1 MLLQPGHWLGR
12 GSILVEGH
20 SLGTTAECDVR
31 IERDE
36 GGLTLRAE
44 LRVQDAPPREYV
56 VRVVS
61 NDIGTY
67 TLHVQ
72 TGAEVLHGTAKLDS
86 APNLGLLWHDSGG
99 VYATFTLFSISAGCG
114 LRGFLRDGTTV
125 FTWEIAFSLKQDVVQ
140 SDNVISL
147 RSRSRRR

>member
-20 SLGTTAECDVR
+20 SLGTTAQCDVQ

-36 GGLTLRAE
+36 AGLTLRAG
-44 LRVQDAPPREYV
+44 LTLQDAAPHEYV
-56 VRVVS
+56 VHVVG
-61 NDIGTY
+61 NDVGTY

-72 TGAEVLHGTAKLDS
+72 TGAELLHGTAKLDS
-86 APNLGLLWHDSGG
+86 APNLGLLWNDSGS
-99 VYATFTLFSISAGCG
+99 VYATFTLFAIAAGCG
-114 LRGFLRDGTTV
+114 LRGFLRDGETI

-140 SDNVISL
+140 ADNVISL
-147 RSRSRRR
+147 RSRPRRR